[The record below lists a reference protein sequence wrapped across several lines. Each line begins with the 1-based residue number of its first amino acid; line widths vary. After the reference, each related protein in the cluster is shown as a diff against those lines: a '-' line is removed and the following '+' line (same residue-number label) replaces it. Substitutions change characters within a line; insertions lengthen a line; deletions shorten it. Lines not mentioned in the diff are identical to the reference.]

1 MIDKNKQKQL
11 IKAALEVRK
20 QAYVPYSN
28 FQVGAAVLCEDDTI
42 ISGINMENSSY
53 GLSICA
59 ERNTL
64 AAAVAQGKRKFK
76 AMGIVS
82 RGAVTPCGAC
92 RQVFHDICGNIEIIL
107 TDENGKVR
115 EVSSTQELLPK
126 AFGDKDLD

>member
-76 AMGIVS
+76 AMAIVS

-92 RQVFHDICGNIEIIL
+92 RQVIHDICGNIEIIL